1 MGAAGEARELLRR
14 SRRRARLSEDLC
26 VEQNGKC
33 ALGDDCACKRGDGTD
48 NF

>member
-1 MGAAGEARELLRR
+1 MSCCEDCDECICDECP
-14 SRRRARLSEDLC
+14 EDLC